1 MSEHTA
7 NEELQN
13 TYTQSAVE
21 RARWVHVLGT
31 TGQRKQVKH
40 ARVSFLAR
48 VLSAIFN

>member
-21 RARWVHVLGT
+21 RARWAHVLGT
-31 TGQRKQVKH
+31 TGERRQAKP
-40 ARVSFLAR
+40 ARVSLWAR
-48 VLSAIFN
+48 IVAIFN